1 LESLGAEELRLL
13 SARQKGS
20 LGRLAAHSREGTRR
34 RQMELRGKMTAIKRS
49 IAREWREHNR
59 SHCRRSGGLLSSDDV
74 DEGAGRKRRAATGRG
89 GGGGG
94 GGGGSMAS
102 SAGQQQDPVHGKK
115 RGGGDAGADASDV
128 GEREVEVGTIEGGEE
143 DAGIETG
150 GGTERGAE
158 EAGAGTGKAERP
170 SGGISATDVNLVLS
184 GNHEPDHVECTTGTL
199 PLDTVAAAV
208 VEGKSENGTGTAP
221 DLESGTNKAQAEVRT
236 EVPATQSNQPPAPTA
251 GFTIT
256 ASKDR
261 GERWLRR
268 RRKRVAARAAAV
280 YLASA
285 ADTSLSKDTADD
297 ALTAG
302 GGTFGIL
309 SEEEAQALAA
319 LGRGAPSDAR
329 LLLLASS
336 PSPAWDGPP
345 QHQLEPLSRAYQGLV
360 LHEESEQTA
369 EVQRDGFEVG
379 DYHGNGDGGDDG
391 VLGVGGVGGG
401 GTTTSNSTKR
411 GGYLEKVL
419 DSAMDKLAREIQAE
433 QDLSR
438 RRLGMTTV
446 PSW

>member
-1 LESLGAEELRLL
+1 
-13 SARQKGS
+13 
-20 LGRLAAHSREGTRR
+20 
-34 RQMELRGKMTAIKRS
+34 MELRGKLAAVKRS

-74 DEGAGRKRRAATGRG
+74 DEGASRKRRAATGRG
-89 GGGGG
+89 GDGGGT
-94 GGGGSMAS
+94 MAS

-115 RGGGDAGADASDV
+115 RGGGDTETDVSDV
-128 GEREVEVGTIEGGEE
+128 GEREAEVGTIEGGEG

-158 EAGAGTGKAERP
+158 EAGAGTGKAEGP
-170 SGGISATDVNLVLS
+170 SRGISATGVNLVLS

-208 VEGKSENGTGTAP
+208 VEGKSEN
-221 DLESGTNKAQAEVRT
+221 LESGTNKAQAEVRT
-236 EVPATQSNQPPAPTA
+236 AVPATQSNQPPAPTA
-251 GFTIT
+251 RFTIR

-261 GERWLRR
+261 GERRQRR
-268 RRKRVAARAAAV
+268 RRKWVAARAAAA

-285 ADTSLSKDTADD
+285 ADTPLSKGTADD

-302 GGTFGIL
+302 GGTFGVL

-329 LLLLASS
+329 LLLLVSS
-336 PSPAWDGPP
+336 PSPARDGP
-345 QHQLEPLSRAYQGLV
+345 QHQFESSSRAYQGLV
-360 LHEESEQTA
+360 LHEESEQTV
-369 EVQRDGFEVG
+369 EVQRDGFEIG
-379 DYHGNGDGGDDG
+379 DYHGNGDGGDDD
-391 VLGVGGVGGG
+391 VLGVGGVSGG

-438 RRLGMTTV
+438 RRLRMTPV